1 MPLRFSW
8 DPQKAESNW
17 AKHGATFEEAVSV
30 FADPLACI
38 FDDAAHSEGEQRELI
53 VGNSKLRRLILVSF
67 VETKEKVRIIS
78 ARKVTRAERK
88 DYEENIDS

>member
-17 AKHGATFEEAVSV
+17 AKHGVTFEEAVYV
-30 FADPLACI
+30 FADPLARI
-38 FDDAAHSEGEQRELI
+38 FDDASHSGEETRELI

-67 VETKEKVRIIS
+67 AEVGEKVRIIS
-78 ARKVTRAERK
+78 ARKVTQAERK

>member
-17 AKHGATFEEAVSV
+17 AKHGVTFEEALSV
-30 FADPLACI
+30 FGDPLALI
-38 FDDAAHSEGEQRELI
+38 FDDVWHSKAEPRELI
-53 VGNSKLRRLILVSF
+53 IGNSKLRRLILVSF
-67 VETKEKVRIIS
+67 TEVGEKVRIIS

-88 DYEENIDS
+88 DYEENINS